1 VGIPENREAVLE
13 VAGTIVDA
21 PDNVAV
27 KVNHA
32 RLLWYHAQ
40 RQGPMSQT

>member
-1 VGIPENREAVLE
+1 
-13 VAGTIVDA
+13 
-21 PDNVAV
+21 VAV